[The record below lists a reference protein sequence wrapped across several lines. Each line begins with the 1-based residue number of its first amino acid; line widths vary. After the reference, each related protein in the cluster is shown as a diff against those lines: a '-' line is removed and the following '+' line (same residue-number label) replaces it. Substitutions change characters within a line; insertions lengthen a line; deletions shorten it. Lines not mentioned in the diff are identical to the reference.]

1 MNPLASSVRLPNASM
16 EPLALGTATAQ
27 PASDVR
33 RAPPASSVGA
43 AVAVAEPAVAEPAVA
58 DTEPPVPAVADTEPP
73 VPAVADTE
81 PPVPAVADTEPPVP
95 TAPPDPGAPGLT
107 YGAHS
112 GALCRSGA

>member
-81 PPVPAVADTEPPVP
+81 PPVP